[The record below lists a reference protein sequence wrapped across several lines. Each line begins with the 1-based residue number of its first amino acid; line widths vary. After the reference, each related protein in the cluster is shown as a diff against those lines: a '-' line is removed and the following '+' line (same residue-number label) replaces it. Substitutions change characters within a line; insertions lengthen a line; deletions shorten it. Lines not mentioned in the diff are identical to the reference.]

1 MAHTAR
7 ITIPAVCR
15 ADWAK
20 HREAMLIDLGTNVA
34 AYTIS
39 AYFMAASVD
48 AHNVVLREVVQADAA
63 VVLALSSFEKC
74 APLRGELA
82 IFEIKASLQLK
93 RENEIGITVL
103 GRESDTKISP
113 LRG

>member
-1 MAHTAR
+1 
-7 ITIPAVCR
+7 
-15 ADWAK
+15 
-20 HREAMLIDLGTNVA
+20 MLIDLGTHVS

-48 AHNVVLREVVQADAA
+48 AYDIVLGEVVQADAA
-63 VVLALSSFEKC
+63 VVLALSSFEKR

-82 IFEIKASLQLK
+82 ILEIKVPLQLK
-93 RENEIGITVL
+93 RENEIGIAVL